1 MNKQRRKELGK
12 IQDQLMDLQTALEE
26 LTVEEQDCYN
36 NLPEG
41 IQDSERGEAMTE
53 AVEYMEAA
61 FDNIQDAIDNISEV
75 LG

>member
-61 FDNIQDAIDNISEV
+61 YDNIQDAIDNISEV

>member
-1 MNKQRRKELGK
+1 MNKQRRKELDK
-12 IQDQLMDLQTALEE
+12 VQDLIIDAQNALEE
-26 LTVEEQDCYN
+26 LKDEEQECYD

-41 IQDSERGEAMTE
+41 IQCSERGEAMQE

-61 FDNIQDAIDNISEV
+61 YDNIQDAIDNISEV

>member
-1 MNKQRRKELGK
+1 MGK

-61 FDNIQDAIDNISEV
+61 YDNIQDAIDNISEV